1 MSWSSLIIGLI
12 IGWAAEWVIDWVYW
26 RRRTSDGSVEADNL
40 RAQNKRL
47 RADLDVAAEPVERLK
62 ADLAATNE
70 QLSASRT
77 ELANL
82 RAQPSAAPAAAAPAA
97 DLSGELQRLHAR
109 RIVERGEAAFLSDP
123 LAQLRA
129 DHARLSE
136 QPPAASAP
144 AANTFATQQM
154 SAAEVQAALE
164 LEGLRAENRQ
174 LQAENERLAAQISAG
189 APVANTFATQQM
201 SAAEVQAALAAEQR
215 RSAPNTFAT
224 QQLSAAE
231 VQSALAAE
239 GQARS
244 RAVGESD
251 DSARLRA
258 DLADANGQLAQ
269 LRAELAALRGKPAR
283 DPLIDIN
290 GIGPVIE
297 KRLFEAGILTFAQLA
312 AESPARL
319 REIARL
325 KEWQDA
331 DPNAWI
337 AEARQR
343 AGQQSE
349 G

>member
-1 MSWSSLIIGLI
+1 MSWTSLIIGVL
-12 IGWAAEWVIDWVYW
+12 IGWAVEWVIDWVYW
-26 RRRTSDGSVEADNL
+26 RRRTSDGSAEAENL

-47 RADLDVAAEPVERLK
+47 RADLDAAAEPVARLK

-70 QLSASRT
+70 QLSASRA

-82 RAQPSAAPAAAAPAA
+82 RAQPAAAPAA
-97 DLSGELQRLHAR
+97 DLSGEVQRLHAR
-109 RIVERGEAAFLSDP
+109 RIVERGEAAFLRDQ
-123 LAQLRA
+123 LAQLRG
-129 DHARLSE
+129 E
-136 QPPAASAP
+136 QASPP

-154 SAAEVQAALE
+154 SGADVQAALE

-174 LQAENERLAAQISAG
+174 LQAENQRLSAQISAG
-189 APVANTFATQQM
+189 APVA
-201 SAAEVQAALAAEQR
+201 
-215 RSAPNTFAT
+215 NTFAT

-251 DSARLRA
+251 GSDGLRA
-258 DLADANGQLAQ
+258 ELDTANRQVAQ
-269 LRAELAALRGKPAR
+269 LRAELAALRGTPAR
-283 DPLIDIN
+283 DALIDIN

-297 KRLFEAGILTFAQLA
+297 KRLFEAGITTFAQLA

-319 REIARL
+319 RDIARL
-325 KEWQDA
+325 KDWQDA

-337 AEARQR
+337 AEARSR